1 MVADVTKVRQIL
13 LNLLS
18 NAAKFTEGGIIEL
31 RVARESDHMLMDV
44 SDQGIGMTPEQM
56 DKIFDVFGQADAS
69 TQKRYGGTG
78 LGLVISREFCRMMGG
93 DITVLSAPGHGT
105 TFTVRLPLEV
115 PEDREDRRPDRIA
128 GSGDGRAGTVLLI
141 DDDPAV
147 HDLLQRTLSR
157 RGYRVESAWD
167 GASGLVRARELRPDA
182 ILLDVLMP
190 GMDGWSVLTALKADG
205 ELAHIPVVMVT
216 MVDEGSLGFSLGAT
230 DYLTK
235 PVDPGRLTPS
245 SPASAPKAHATV
257 LVVDD
262 DPSVRERIARI
273 VAERGWRSVM
283 AENGQEALERM
294 AELRPDLI
302 LLDLIMPEDGRVR
315 LRGCPSGRTFAGKT
329 YPWWSSRRKIS
340 PRKTGT
346 TERLRGQGVAER
358 TNWEPEFL
366 VEELRGILDQAR
378 TP

>member
-1 MVADVTKVRQIL
+1 
-13 LNLLS
+13 
-18 NAAKFTEGGIIEL
+18 
-31 RVARESDHMLMDV
+31 
-44 SDQGIGMTPEQM
+44 
-56 DKIFDVFGQADAS
+56 
-69 TQKRYGGTG
+69 
-78 LGLVISREFCRMMGG
+78 MGG

-115 PEDREDRRPDRIA
+115 PEDREDRSPDRIA

-216 MVDEGSLGFSLGAT
+216 LVDEGSLGFSLGAT

-235 PVDPGRLTPS
+235 PVDPGRLTALLARLS
-245 SPASAPKAHATV
+245 PKAHATV

-262 DPSVRERIARI
+262 DPSVRERIGRI

-283 AENGQEALERM
+283 AENGQEAMERM

-302 LLDLIMPEDGRVR
+302 LLDLIMPEMDGFAFVAALRKDPRWQDVPVVVVTSKDLTREDRAR
-315 LRGCPSGRTFAGKT
+315 LNGSVAKVLQKDELGART
-329 YPWWSSRRKIS
+329 
-340 PRKTGT
+340 
-346 TERLRGQGVAER
+346 
-358 TNWEPEFL
+358 L
-366 VEELRGILDQAR
+366 VEELRGILDKAR
-378 TP
+378 NP